1 MRVVIARPLKIGMLV
16 VLAAAMAATATV
28 PTASAAARRPFE
40 RSSVWSTPVAADAR
54 VASNSAALVQN
65 LVDQVTADGT
75 WINTWAYS
83 SSIYTVPSRQ
93 PRVRVTLDTR
103 MAKLQT
109 AFEAVPLPANA
120 VPASGTDGHLIV
132 WQPSTDRYWEF
143 WKLRREGNGWHARWG
158 GAMSRASTNPGYF
171 PAPFGATGT
180 GLPVFA
186 GLIRVAE
193 LRDGRIGHALAL
205 GTPRAK
211 AHAFV
216 WPAQRSDGASSLPDA
231 IPEGTRLRIDPRL
244 DLDALGLSPAGL
256 AIARAAQRYG
266 IIVRDQAGVVTFYGE
281 DPARFGP
288 LNPYTEI
295 FGGKY
300 ANNVIANFP
309 WRQLQVVAPPRGRA
323 AP

>member
-1 MRVVIARPLKIGMLV
+1 MRVLIARRLKIGMLIA
-16 VLAAAMAATATV
+16 LAAATAASAIA
-28 PTASAAARRPFE
+28 PAASAAARRPFE
-40 RSSVWSTPVAADAR
+40 RSSVWSTPVPPDAR

-65 LVDQVTADGT
+65 LVDQATAAGT

-83 SSIYTVPSRQ
+83 SSIYTVPRDQ
-93 PRVRVTLDTR
+93 LRVRVTLDTR
-103 MAKLQT
+103 MANLQA
-109 AFEAVPLPANA
+109 AFAAVPLPADA

-143 WKLRREGNGWHARWG
+143 WKLRRAGDGWHARWG
-158 GAMSRASTNPGYF
+158 GAMSHASTNPGYF

-193 LRDGRIGHALAL
+193 LRALRIDHALAL
-205 GTPRAK
+205 AIPRAK
-211 AHAFV
+211 ARAFV
-216 WPAQRSDGASSLPDA
+216 WPAQRSDGASLLRDA

-244 DLDALGLSPAGL
+244 DLDTLGLPPAGL

-266 IIVRDQAGVVTFYGE
+266 IIVRDQAGAVTFYGE

-288 LNPYTEI
+288 PNPYGAI

-309 WRQLQVVAPPRGRA
+309 WRQLQVLAPPRHRPA
-323 AP
+323 R